1 MLSLSICLL
10 LLTYTVF
17 GWALY
22 ELHLQIHIW
31 GALEL
36 GIVFLALLYTVPL
49 NRLKRP
55 LNAWFKS
62 NIGFFLSVIFGAFLI
77 VVLAT
82 WLEIFTTT
90 LMALSATALTRME
103 LQTRN
108 VKSWKAF
115 FVLCAVSMSGLA
127 LGSGLH
133 HLAGLLIIDR

>member
-1 MLSLSICLL
+1 MLWLSIGLL

-22 ELHLQIHIW
+22 ELHWEIHLW
-31 GALEL
+31 GALEI
-36 GIVFLALLYTVPL
+36 GIVILALLYTIPL
-49 NRLKRP
+49 YRFKKP

-77 VVLAT
+77 VILVT

-103 LQTRN
+103 LQTRS
-108 VKSWKAF
+108 VKNWRAF
-115 FVLCAVSMSGLA
+115 FVLCGVSMLGLA
-127 LGSGLH
+127 IGWSLH
-133 HLAGLLIIDR
+133 HLVDLTLMD